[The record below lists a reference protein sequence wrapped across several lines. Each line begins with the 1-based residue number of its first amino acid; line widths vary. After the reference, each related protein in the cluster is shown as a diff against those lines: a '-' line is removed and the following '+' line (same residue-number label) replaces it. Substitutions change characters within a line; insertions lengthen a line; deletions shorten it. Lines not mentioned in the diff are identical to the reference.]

1 MCVLEWEGWLT
12 LQVVSLHYR
21 IEGLVARHTISWRC
35 FKWISFPYMCIWTFR
50 GFPTCNSYQTWG
62 FVTTVDDLPQ
72 LYKRL
77 QHMTVDDFRER
88 EARVEASR
96 DSHFTIRGILHQI
109 QLFLLG
115 GGDLECIQLPKSVRS
130 DDA

>member
-1 MCVLEWEGWLT
+1 MGLIPIHVHMDVPWIPY
-12 LQVVSLHYR
+12 LQLYR
-21 IEGLVARHTISWRC
+21 
-35 FKWISFPYMCIWTFR
+35 
-50 GFPTCNSYQTWG
+50 TWG

-72 LYKRL
+72 LYERL

-96 DSHFTIRGILHQI
+96 DSHFTIRGTLHQI

-130 DDA
+130 QHIT